1 MFKGSQTSSQT
12 GYQTN
17 QTATT
22 HVRSVA
28 LLPGETIDIIFSPQ
42 AGLTEHP
49 SDNGQLLITTNQR
62 VLAFC
67 RNEGRNETYIAPV
80 NDLQGVAVRERTRSS
95 ASVLQGVLLA
105 LGAIVLYLAVAYWIT
120 GRVEGPSIP
129 IINMDVVPFLVLIVA
144 LAGVGLVAKHYFATE
159 DGSVTFQGSN
169 WNFAFP
175 YKGKQ
180 AGQDLQQVVNSVFAR
195 RFYQNGHA
203 FLWED

>member
-1 MFKGSQTSSQT
+1 MFNGSQTNEN
-12 GYQTN
+12 G
-17 QTATT
+17 TT
-22 HVRSVA
+22 HVRNVA
-28 LLPGETIDIIFSPQ
+28 LLPGETIDHIFSPES
-42 AGLTEHP
+42 GLTQHP

-67 RNEGRNETYIAPV
+67 RNEGRNETYMAPIS
-80 NDLQGVAVRERTRSS
+80 DLQGVAVKARTRSS
-95 ASVLQGVLLA
+95 ASIAQGALLA

-129 IINMDVVPFLVLIVA
+129 VINMDVVPFLVLIIA
-144 LAGVGLVAKHYFATE
+144 LAGVGAVAWRYFATE

-175 YKGKQ
+175 YRGKQ
-180 AGQDLQQVVNSVFAR
+180 AGQDLQHVVNAVFAT